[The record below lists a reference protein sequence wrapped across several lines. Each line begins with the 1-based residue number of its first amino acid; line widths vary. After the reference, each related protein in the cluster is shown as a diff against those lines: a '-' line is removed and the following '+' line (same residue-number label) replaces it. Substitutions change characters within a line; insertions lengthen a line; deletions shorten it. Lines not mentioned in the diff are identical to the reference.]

1 MCVPTS
7 AHSLYDI
14 VRIWL
19 YVPFTLTLHSPTHVV
34 AVGSLEPIPQS
45 SFSVHVKAMHMER
58 DSGFEREYQVRN
70 TLFTLSTAM

>member
-1 MCVPTS
+1 MLKAGNCMHPVVYNIYIIYP
-7 AHSLYDI
+7 
-14 VRIWL
+14 V
-19 YVPFTLTLHSPTHVV
+19 HSPSTVPPHIV

-70 TLFTLSTAM
+70 TLFTQSTAM